1 MKIIYTSKFAR
12 AYKKLPED
20 IKIIAEKK
28 EKVFRKNPH
37 DTRLK
42 THKLKGDL
50 GDLWSF
56 SVSYQIRII
65 FEFADNDIVYFHTV
79 GQHDIYD

>member
-12 AYKKLPED
+12 AYKKLSVD
-20 IKIIAEKK
+20 IKLIAEKK
-28 EKVFRKNPH
+28 EKIFRKNPH
-37 DTRLK
+37 DVRLR

-50 GDLWSF
+50 GEFWSF

-65 FEFADNDIVYFHTV
+65 FEFGDDDTIYFHTV

>member
-12 AYKKLPED
+12 AYKKLPES

-28 EKVFRKNPH
+28 EKIFRKNPH
-37 DTRLK
+37 DTRLR

-50 GDLWSF
+50 GDFWSF

-65 FEFADNDIVYFHTV
+65 FEFGDEDTVYFHTI